1 MPAALLIIDVQQGL
15 CEGPGA
21 AWDTPGLIARINAL
35 ADAARAAGAPVVWIQ
50 HEALNE
56 LQHGSAA
63 WQLAAGLAPQAD
75 DVYVRKTTPD
85 SFNRTDLEALLRA
98 RGVDTLI
105 VCGMHTEFCVD
116 TTCRRALALGWPVR
130 LASDGHTSA
139 GNAVLTPQQVIGHHN
154 ATLTNIGSFGP
165 RVLAMPV
172 KALVAALSSGAARAC
187 AEVPA
192 A

>member
-1 MPAALLIIDVQQGL
+1 MDRHALLIIDMQQGL

-21 AWDTPGLIARINAL
+21 AWDTPGLIARINPL

-63 WQLAAGLAPQAD
+63 WQLADGLAPQAGD
-75 DVYVRKTTPD
+75 AFVRKTTPD
-85 SFNRTDLEALLRA
+85 SFNRTNLEALLRA
-98 RGVDTLI
+98 QGVDTLI

-130 LASDGHTSA
+130 LASDAHTSA

-154 ATLTNIGSFGP
+154 ATLTNISSFGP
-165 RVLAMPV
+165 RVQAVATADLI
-172 KALVAALSSGAARAC
+172 AALSGAP
-187 AEVPA
+187 V
-192 A
+192 

>member
-21 AWDTPGLIARINAL
+21 AWDTPGLIARIHTL
-35 ADAARAAGAPVVWIQ
+35 ADAARVAGAPVVWVQ
-50 HEALNE
+50 HEALDE
-56 LQHGSAA
+56 LQHGSRE
-63 WQLAAGLAPQAD
+63 WQLADGLAPQAGD
-75 DVYVRKTTPD
+75 AFVRKTTSD
-85 SFNRTDLEALLRA
+85 SFNRTELEALLRA
-98 RGVDTLI
+98 QCVDTLI

-139 GNAVLTPQQVIGHHN
+139 GNAVLTPQRVIGHHN

-165 RVLAMPV
+165 RVQAV
-172 KALVAALSSGAARAC
+172 ATADLVAALAETAA
-187 AEVPA
+187 
-192 A
+192 